1 MTDPLQIVCGGLAT
15 VSTATL
21 FDWLKDYVTRESVEL
36 IVVGEPRQMDG
47 SPSENLERVRQFVN
61 RWRKSMPGI
70 PVEMYDERFT
80 SRLAHQAMLQ
90 GGLKRKARQDKAL
103 VDEIIA
109 NIILQNYMEARRI
122 SELRPK

>member
-21 FDWLKDYVTRESVEL
+21 FDWLKDYVAREHVEL

-47 SPSENLERVRQFVN
+47 SPSENLERVKQFVN
-61 RWRKSMPGI
+61 RWKKAMPAV

-80 SRLAHQAMLQ
+80 SKLAHQAMLQ
-90 GGLKRKARQDKAL
+90 GGLKRKSRQDKAL
-103 VDEIIA
+103 VDEISA
-109 NIILQNYMEARRI
+109 TIILQDYMEARKMKNGR
-122 SELRPK
+122 

>member
-21 FDWLKDYVTRESVEL
+21 FDWLKDYVARENVEL

-47 SPSENLERVRQFVN
+47 SPSENLERVKQFVN
-61 RWRKSMPGI
+61 RWKKAMPAV

-80 SRLAHQAMLQ
+80 SKLAHQAMLQ
-90 GGLKRKARQDKAL
+90 GGLKRKSRQDKAL
-103 VDEIIA
+103 VDEISA
-109 NIILQNYMEARRI
+109 TIILQDYMEARKMKNGR
-122 SELRPK
+122 